1 MSYRDKNKYLT
12 ETQRNY
18 AYDLLRKIG
27 YRDESIICE
36 LIDKY
41 EEKHIS
47 KSYYS
52 ETVNVKNSKGRVY
65 KSYEVNNFKYV
76 NYTIEV
82 LLREI
87 EIREEIEVNKN
98 RDDFYISASDLLS
111 YSFCEV
117 SFSIVKSFIIDDE
130 KNLNLFRGTKL
141 HEQFRVI
148 FKRTRFQD
156 IENKFTNFTEKQ
168 MSFLSK
174 INSCELIY
182 SGHNS
187 NAIFLNEESKYKG
200 QPDYIFKDLK
210 GNYFVI
216 EEKFHLTSNKNEE
229 FQNMFYFN
237 HLIQLQS
244 YIELIKEY
252 DIKYGIVIDWYYYVK
267 DDNLIIEDFKWKI
280 IYKNGEFKSLL
291 FENIE
296 KIKLLKERK
305 KIDYKHSQSLNKC
318 FGCSVKKYCGHK
330 TDYFQVLE
338 YPYDK
343 KFLFLR

>member
-18 AYDLLRKIG
+18 AHDLLKKIG

-52 ETVNVKNSKGRVY
+52 ETVNVKNKKGATY
-65 KSYEVNNFKYV
+65 KSYEVNKFKYI
-76 NYTIEV
+76 NDTISV
-82 LLREI
+82 LLKEI
-87 EIREEIEVNKN
+87 EIRDKLEINKSI
-98 RDDFYISASDLLS
+98 DDFYISASDLLS
-111 YSFCEV
+111 YAFCEV
-117 SFSIVKSFIIDDE
+117 SFSIIKSFVIDNN
-130 KNLNLFRGTKL
+130 KNLNLVRGTKL
-141 HEQFRVI
+141 HEQFRLI

-156 IENKFTNFTEKQ
+156 IQNKFTNFNEKQ
-168 MSFLSK
+168 TKFLLK

-187 NAIFLNEESKYKG
+187 NFIFLNEENKYKG
-200 QPDYIFKDLK
+200 QPDYIFQDLN
-210 GNYFVI
+210 GDYFII
-216 EEKFHLTSNKNEE
+216 EEKFHLSSNKSDD

-237 HLIQLQS
+237 HLMQLQS
-244 YIELIKEY
+244 YIEFIKEY
-252 DIKYGIVIDWYYYVK
+252 DIKYGIVIDWYYYVQ
-267 DDNLIIEDFKWKI
+267 DDNLMIEDFKWKI
-280 IYKNGEFKSLL
+280 IYKNGEFKKLL
-291 FENIE
+291 FENIK

-305 KIDYKHSQSLNKC
+305 KIDYKHTQSLNKC
-318 FGCSVKKYCGHK
+318 FNCSVNKYCGHK
-330 TDYFQVLE
+330 TDYFEVLE